1 MYNYINTYEN
11 AGGDSMEEN
20 IVGTTALSVEYDDL
34 GLEAD
39 KTYFTVTP
47 VENSIIE
54 KAIKGDADS
63 FEKLFMGTYR
73 YVFAAVRKY
82 LKNDQDAYDAIQET
96 YTRVYK
102 NLSRLENVSSF
113 YPWLHRIAENCSL
126 DILKQNGQD
135 IVLDDLKENA
145 ATHDKAPQSDVTSD
159 VTEVLKQLEPEQMEI
174 IYHVYYD
181 GMQVTQIARMQGIPK
196 TTVYNR
202 LNAAKKRLK
211 DLLRVRGIDKPI
223 YGGEFVSLISTA
235 LRNAIGTQL
244 LSMAIAEEI
253 LHSVTGSKNEKGA
266 FVLSRFARNMR
277 NTAAKKIASIILL
290 VCLLLFLVGFLIFTT
305 FYNLFGKEGS
315 LSINLGGMFD
325 WVGVFGGNDDDDGND
340 ASDPFDGATASKPLT
355 DDSSSDKT
363 STSSASSAST
373 STSSSDSS
381 SVTTSSS
388 TSASTVTSSDTSAS
402 SSASTSSQTS
412 TAKPSSSPSSS
423 TSTSKPS
430 TSSGTRQPVEVTYV
444 RRGGGAYLTGITGDL
459 NDEGYLSVPDTVEDY
474 GSSIEATPGYP
485 IVGIDSLNG
494 CENVKKLWLPYTIK
508 DITPN
513 AFYNCRQLEE
523 IAFFSNNPV
532 YSTAGTCLIDKK
544 SKTLIRGF
552 KSSVIPTDGSVTSI
566 GYYAFAGCEGF
577 TSLTIP
583 NTIKSIGELAFGDCT
598 GLKSIIIPDSVR
610 CFGGNGTFVNC
621 TSLEYVKIG
630 SGMTDLFDIGSFQG
644 CTSLKTVVL
653 SEGLKSIGDWSFA
666 DCTSLTSIT
675 LPSTIDGISYDAF
688 KNCKNLKH
696 VYYGGSS
703 SDRSKIK
710 INSGNTA
717 LTSATWHYNS

>member
-1 MYNYINTYEN
+1 
-11 AGGDSMEEN
+11 MEEN
-20 IVGTTALSVEYDDL
+20 TAGTTALSVEYDDI

-54 KAIKGDADS
+54 KAIKGDSDS

-82 LKNDQDAYDAIQET
+82 LKNDQDAYDAIQDT

-135 IVLDDLKENA
+135 ISVDDLKENA
-145 ATHDKAPQSDVTSD
+145 ATRDKAPQSDVSSD

-181 GMQVTQIARMQGIPK
+181 GMQVTQIARMQGVPK

-202 LNAAKKRLK
+202 LKSAKKNLK
-211 DLLRVRGIDKPI
+211 ELLRVRGIDKPI

-253 LHSVTGSKNEKGA
+253 LHSVTGSKNVKGA

-277 NTAAKKIASIILL
+277 NTAAKKIASMILL
-290 VCLLLFLVGFLIFTT
+290 VCFLLFLVGFLIFTT
-305 FYNLFGKEGS
+305 FYNLFGKDGA

-325 WVGVFGGNDDDDGND
+325 WVGVFGGSDDDKND
-340 ASDPFDGATASKPLT
+340 FDSFDGTTASKPLIDET
-355 DDSSSDKT
+355 SSDRT

-373 STSSSDSS
+373 STSSSGSS

-430 TSSGTRQPVEVTYV
+430 TSSTTSSGTRQPVEVTYV
-444 RRGGGAYLTGITGDL
+444 KRDGGAYITGIKGDL
-459 NDEGYLSVPDTVEDY
+459 NDDGYLSIPWTVDDVPD
-474 GSSIEATPGYP
+474 IEQPTPGP
-485 IVGIDSLNG
+485 QVIGIDYLNG
-494 CENVKKLWLPYTIK
+494 CENVKELCLPHTIES
-508 DITPN
+508 INPN
-513 AFYNCRQLEE
+513 AFHTCRQLEK
-523 IAFFSNNPV
+523 ITFSGGNNPV
-532 YSTAGTCLIDKK
+532 YSIAGNCLIEKS
-544 SKTLIRGF
+544 SKTLIRGL

-566 GYYAFAGCEGF
+566 GYYAFSGCEDL
-577 TSLTIP
+577 TSINVP

-630 SGMTDLFDIGSFQG
+630 SGMTDLFDMSSFQG

-653 SEGLKSIGDWSFA
+653 SEGLELIGGFSFA

-675 LPSTIDGISYDAF
+675 LPSTLERVSINAF
-688 KNCKNLKH
+688 ENCKNLKH

-703 SDRSKIK
+703 SDRSKIE
-710 INSGNTA
+710 IASGNTA

>member
-1 MYNYINTYEN
+1 
-11 AGGDSMEEN
+11 MEEN
-20 IVGTTALSVEYDDL
+20 IVGTTALSVEYDDI

-47 VENSIIE
+47 VENSVIE
-54 KAIKGDADS
+54 KAVKGDSDS

-290 VCLLLFLVGFLIFTT
+290 VCLLLFLVGFLIFST

-325 WVGVFGGNDDDDGND
+325 WVGVFGSSDEDDGND
-340 ASDPFDGATASKPLT
+340 ASDPFDGTTASKPLT
-355 DDSSSDKT
+355 DDSSNDR
-363 STSSASSAST
+363 A

-388 TSASTVTSSDTSAS
+388 VSASTVTSSDTSAS
-402 SSASTSSQTS
+402 SSASTSSPTS
-412 TAKPSSSPSSS
+412 TAKPSSPSSS

-444 RRGGGAYLTGITGDL
+444 RRGGGAYITGIKGDL
-459 NDEGYLSVPDTVEDY
+459 NDDGYLSIPWTVDDVPD
-474 GSSIEATPGYP
+474 IEQPTPGP
-485 IVGIDSLNG
+485 QVIGIESLNG
-494 CENVKKLWLPYTIK
+494 CENLKTLRMPITIE
-508 DITPN
+508 DINLN
-513 AFYNCRQLEE
+513 AFETCRQLEK
-523 IAFFSNNPV
+523 ITFFDESPQGITNPV
-532 YSTAGTCLIDKK
+532 YSTAGNCLIDKK
-544 SKTLIRGF
+544 SKTLIKGF

-566 GYYAFAGCEGF
+566 GYMAFLDCEGLS
-577 TSLTIP
+577 SLTIP
-583 NTIKSIGELAFGDCT
+583 NTIESIEGMAFYKCT

-610 CFGGNGTFVNC
+610 YFGDNGTFCDC

-630 SGMTDLFDIGSFQG
+630 SGMTYLTDMSSFQG

-653 SEGLKSIGDWSFA
+653 SEGLKSMGGWSFA
-666 DCTSLTSIT
+666 NCTSLTSIT
-675 LPSTIDGISYDAF
+675 LPSTLESISADAF
-688 KNCKNLKH
+688 ENCKNLKH

-710 INSGNTA
+710 IESGNTA

>member
-1 MYNYINTYEN
+1 
-11 AGGDSMEEN
+11 MEEN
-20 IVGTTALSVEYDDL
+20 TAGTTALSVEYDDI

-39 KTYFTVTP
+39 KICFTVTP

-54 KAIKGDADS
+54 KAIKGDSDS

-135 IVLDDLKENA
+135 ISVDDLKENA
-145 ATHDKAPQSDVTSD
+145 ATRDKAPQSDVTSD

-202 LNAAKKRLK
+202 LKAAKKRLK

-253 LHSVTGSKNEKGA
+253 LHSVTGSKNVKGA

-290 VCLLLFLVGFLIFTT
+290 VCFLLFLVGFLIFTT

-325 WVGVFGGNDDDDGND
+325 WVGVFGSSDDDDGND
-340 ASDPFDGATASKPLT
+340 ASDPFDGTTASKPLT
-355 DDSSSDKT
+355 DDSSSDKA
-363 STSSASSAST
+363 STSSASSSSTSTST

-430 TSSGTRQPVEVTYV
+430 TSSGTSSGTRQPVEVTYV
-444 RRGGGAYLTGITGDL
+444 IRGGGAYLTGITGDL
-459 NDEGYLSVPDTVEDY
+459 NDEGYLSVPATVEDY
-474 GSSIEATPGYP
+474 GDSIEVTPGYP
-485 IVGIDSLNG
+485 FIGIDSLNG
-494 CENVKKLWLPYTIK
+494 CENVKELWLPGTVENIN
-508 DITPN
+508 PG
-513 AFYNCRQLEE
+513 AFDTCRQLEE
-523 IAFFSNNPV
+523 IAFFTQNPV
-532 YSTAGTCLIDKK
+532 YSTAGNCLIDKS
-544 SKTLIRGF
+544 SKTLIRGL

-566 GYYAFAGCEGF
+566 GSNAFSGCEGL
-577 TSLTIP
+577 TSLTVP
-583 NTIKSIGELAFGDCT
+583 NTIESIGETAFYECT

-653 SEGLKSIGDWSFA
+653 SEGLKSIGGCSFA

-675 LPSTIDGISYDAF
+675 LPSTLERISADAF
-688 KNCKNLKH
+688 ENCKNLKH

-710 INSGNTA
+710 IDSGNTA

>member
-1 MYNYINTYEN
+1 
-11 AGGDSMEEN
+11 MEEN
-20 IVGTTALSVEYDDL
+20 TVALSVEYESI
-34 GLEAD
+34 GLEPD
-39 KTYFTVTP
+39 KTYFTITP
-47 VENSIIE
+47 VEDTVIK
-54 KAIKGDADS
+54 KAMNGDSDS

-82 LKNDQDAYDAIQET
+82 LKNDQDAYDAIQDT

-102 NLSRLENVSSF
+102 GISRLENVSSF
-113 YPWLHRIAENCSL
+113 YPWIHKIATNCSL
-126 DILKQNGQD
+126 DVLKQTGQD
-135 IVLDDLKENA
+135 VMNDLEREAVTPDNTKEA
-145 ATHDKAPQSDVTSD
+145 DVSSD
-159 VTEVLKQLEPEQMEI
+159 VTEVLKQLEPEHMEI

-202 LNAAKKRLK
+202 LKAAKKRLK
-211 DLLRVRGIDKPI
+211 DLLRVRGIDKAI

-253 LHSVTGSKNEKGA
+253 LHSVTGSKNVKGA

-277 NTAAKKIASIILL
+277 NTAAKKIASMILL
-290 VCLLLFLVGFLIFTT
+290 VCFLLFLAGFLIFTT
-305 FYNLFGKEGS
+305 FYNLFGKDGA

-325 WVGVFGGNDDDDGND
+325 WVGVFGGSDDDKND
-340 ASDPFDGATASKPLT
+340 SDSFDGTTASKPLIDET
-355 DDSSSDKT
+355 SSDKT

-373 STSSSDSS
+373 STSSSGSS

-402 SSASTSSQTS
+402 SSTSTSTSTSSQTS

-430 TSSGTRQPVEVTYV
+430 TSSTTSSGTRQPVEVTYV
-444 RRGGGAYLTGITGDL
+444 IRDGGAYITGITGDL
-459 NDEGYLSVPDTVEDY
+459 NDEGYLSVPATV
-474 GSSIEATPGYP
+474 EATPGYP
-485 IVGIDSLNG
+485 FIGIDYLNG
-494 CENVKKLWLPYTIK
+494 CENVKELCLPNTIK
-508 DITPN
+508 NIDPC
-513 AFYNCRQLEE
+513 AFRTCKQLEKVT
-523 IAFFSNNPV
+523 FSGGNNPV
-532 YSTAGTCLIDKK
+532 YSIAGNCLIEKS
-544 SKTLIRGF
+544 SKTLIRGL

-566 GYYAFAGCEGF
+566 GYYAFSGCEDL
-577 TSLTIP
+577 TSINVP

-653 SEGLKSIGDWSFA
+653 PEGLKSIGDYSFA
-666 DCTSLTSIT
+666 DCTSLASIT
-675 LPSTIDGISYDAF
+675 LPSTLERVSINAF
-688 KNCKNLKH
+688 ENCKNLKH

-703 SDRSKIK
+703 SDRSKIE
-710 INSGNTA
+710 IASGNTS

>member
-1 MYNYINTYEN
+1 
-11 AGGDSMEEN
+11 
-20 IVGTTALSVEYDDL
+20 
-34 GLEAD
+34 
-39 KTYFTVTP
+39 
-47 VENSIIE
+47 
-54 KAIKGDADS
+54 
-63 FEKLFMGTYR
+63 
-73 YVFAAVRKY
+73 
-82 LKNDQDAYDAIQET
+82 QDAYDAIQET

-135 IVLDDLKENA
+135 ISVDDLKENA
-145 ATHDKAPQSDVTSD
+145 ATRDKAPQSDVTSD

-202 LNAAKKRLK
+202 LKAAKKRLK

-253 LHSVTGSKNEKGA
+253 LHSVTGSKNVKGA

-305 FYNLFGKEGS
+305 FYNLFGKDGA

-325 WVGVFGGNDDDDGND
+325 WVGVFDGSDDDKND
-340 ASDPFDGATASKPLT
+340 SDSFDGTTASKPLT
-355 DDSSSDKT
+355 DDSSSDKA

-373 STSSSDSS
+373 STSSSGSS

-388 TSASTVTSSDTSAS
+388 TSAYTVTSSDTSAS

-423 TSTSKPS
+423 TLTSKPS
-430 TSSGTRQPVEVTYV
+430 TSSTTSSGTRQPVEVTYV
-444 RRGGGAYLTGITGDL
+444 IRGGGAYLTGITGNL
-459 NDEGYLSVPDTVEDY
+459 NDEGYLSVPWTVEDY
-474 GSSIEATPGYP
+474 GDSIESTPGYP

-494 CENVKKLWLPYTIK
+494 CENVKELWLPETIE
-508 DITPN
+508 DINPY
-513 AFYNCRQLEE
+513 AFDTCRQLEE

-532 YSTAGTCLIDKK
+532 YSTAGNCLIDKS
-544 SKTLIRGF
+544 SKTLKRGF

-566 GYYAFAGCEGF
+566 GYYAFSGCEGL
-577 TSLTIP
+577 TSITVP
-583 NTIKSIGELAFGDCT
+583 NTIKSIGELAFADCT
-598 GLKSIIIPDSVR
+598 GLKSLTIPDSVLYH
-610 CFGGNGTFVNC
+610 GGNGTFIGC

-630 SGMTDLFDIGSFQG
+630 SGLTYLTDMSSFEG

-653 SEGLKSIGDWSFA
+653 SEGLKSIGGWSFA

-675 LPSTIDGISYDAF
+675 LPSTLEGIAADAF
-688 KNCKNLKH
+688 ENCKNLKH

-703 SDRSKIK
+703 SVRSKID
-710 INSGNTA
+710 IDSGNTA
-717 LTSATWHYNS
+717 LTSATW

>member
-1 MYNYINTYEN
+1 
-11 AGGDSMEEN
+11 MEEN
-20 IVGTTALSVEYDDL
+20 TAGTTALSVEYDDI

-39 KTYFTVTP
+39 KICFTVTP

-54 KAIKGDADS
+54 KAIKGDSDS

-135 IVLDDLKENA
+135 ISVDDLKENA
-145 ATHDKAPQSDVTSD
+145 ATRDKAPQSDVTSD

-202 LNAAKKRLK
+202 LKAAKKRLK

-253 LHSVTGSKNEKGA
+253 LHSVTGSKNVKGA

-325 WVGVFGGNDDDDGND
+325 WVGVFGSSDDDDGND
-340 ASDPFDGATASKPLT
+340 ASDPFDGTTASKPLT
-355 DDSSSDKT
+355 DDSSSDKA
-363 STSSASSAST
+363 STSSASSSSTSTST

-430 TSSGTRQPVEVTYV
+430 TSSGTSSGTRQPVEVTYV
-444 RRGGGAYLTGITGDL
+444 IRGGGAYLTGITGDL
-459 NDEGYLSVPDTVEDY
+459 NDEGYLSVSATV
-474 GSSIEATPGYP
+474 EATPGYRF
-485 IVGIDSLNG
+485 IGIDYLNG
-494 CENVKKLWLPYTIK
+494 CENVKELCLPNTIK
-508 DITPN
+508 NIDPC
-513 AFYNCRQLEE
+513 AFRTCKQLEKVT
-523 IAFFSNNPV
+523 FSGGNNPV
-532 YSTAGTCLIDKK
+532 YSIAGNCIIDKS
-544 SKTLIRGF
+544 SKTLIRGL

-566 GYYAFAGCEGF
+566 GSNAFSGCEGL
-577 TSLTIP
+577 TSLTVP
-583 NTIKSIGELAFGDCT
+583 NTIESIGETAFYECT

-653 SEGLKSIGDWSFA
+653 SEGLKSIGDYSFA
-666 DCTSLTSIT
+666 DCTSLASIT
-675 LPSTIDGISYDAF
+675 LPSTIDRISYDAF

-703 SDRSKIK
+703 SDRSKIE
-710 INSGNTA
+710 IASGNTA
-717 LTSATWHYNS
+717 LTSVTWHYNS